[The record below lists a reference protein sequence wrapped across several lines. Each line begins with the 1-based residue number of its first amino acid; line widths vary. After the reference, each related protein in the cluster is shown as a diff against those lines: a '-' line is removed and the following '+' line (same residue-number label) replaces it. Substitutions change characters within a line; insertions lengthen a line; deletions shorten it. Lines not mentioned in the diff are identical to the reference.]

1 MPSIEIDMSGRI
13 SRHLAAVRLMSHMV
27 YPDDA
32 RLRGASEITFR
43 TILAGWYSGALA
55 KQDRKPDSYAGSVQ
69 NWAKIY
75 LTHQSGWVRIDIV
88 TTTNHT
94 LAWKSARLSPECR
107 ERCGRGRG

>member
-55 KQDRKPDSYAGSVQ
+55 KQDRKAQ
-69 NWAKIY
+69 
-75 LTHQSGWVRIDIV
+75 
-88 TTTNHT
+88 
-94 LAWKSARLSPECR
+94 ARLIRRIGPKLGNKPVDSPSQFMLDL
-107 ERCGRGRG
+107 